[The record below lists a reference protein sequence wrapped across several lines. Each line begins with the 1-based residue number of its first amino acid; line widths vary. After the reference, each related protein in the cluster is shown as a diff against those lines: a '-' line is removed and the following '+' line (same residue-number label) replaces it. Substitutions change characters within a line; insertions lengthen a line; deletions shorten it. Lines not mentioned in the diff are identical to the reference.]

1 MNPTAVDRMSIEPR
15 RALVIAIV
23 VILAAFFLATQSPA
37 LPQAW
42 RVWIVDLAW
51 MAGAALAGARSLLT
65 ASRSQG
71 DDRVAFLLFGLGSLS
86 WAFGMVIWNY
96 HELWRGQLTP
106 FPSLADIG
114 FLLAAPLYAVGLIAY
129 QPPAPRP
136 GRIVIRIGNL
146 GMIATALAAG
156 LVIQLHHAI
165 QASPY
170 GTLYNTTALIWPM
183 AFGIAA
189 AFGLFA
195 WSAEHWGARRAI
207 IRLLVLGIIV
217 HALAAVIYGEQLL
230 LSLFATGG
238 EVDGVWIVAFAL
250 QYAAAVEQD
259 RLSDRKLPKDST
271 GSIVTPADVAL
282 PALLLGLL
290 LLSMLPR
297 GHELTEMPT
306 GILVPVGLAFALF
319 LALRDW
325 WVRRVTVALR
335 AAELSALRQLAAG
348 ERRLRNVFDTTS
360 DGLLVV
366 DDDGRVHDANPA
378 AAALFALPVDAL
390 RDRRLSDLVGS
401 GPARGILDIADSGLM
416 FRCDVAVERPGE
428 APMPV
433 NLVASRFETVHDEPG
448 LGLTLHDL
456 SEERAAEEGR
466 RRTVRMEAISQV
478 TAGVAHDFNNLL
490 TVIIGNAETLEERA
504 QRNGDT
510 EPLASEILAAA
521 ERCADLTRR
530 LLAYTRQQPLQP
542 KAVGIA
548 EVINSA
554 VLQGTQDQPRNI
566 EVVVEPPPSGV
577 RAEVDGKQLELAIT
591 SLVHNAREAMPEGGT
606 IRIRTAEAVVTEAT
620 PGPDPLLTP
629 GRYVT
634 IAIADSGIGMSP
646 EHEARA
652 FEPFF
657 TTKPFGKSAGL
668 GLPAVYGF
676 ARQSSGHVELSTS
689 PGQGTTVT
697 LWLPR
702 A

>member
-1 MNPTAVDRMSIEPR
+1 MNPTGVDRMSIEPR
-15 RALVIAIV
+15 RALVVAIIGIV
-23 VILAAFFLATQSPA
+23 AAFFLVTQSPA
-37 LPQAW
+37 LPDTW
-42 RVWIVDLAW
+42 RLWIVDLAW

-71 DDRVAFLLFGLGSLS
+71 DDRVAFLLFGLGGLS

-146 GMIATALAAG
+146 GMIATALAAV

-170 GTLYNTTALIWPM
+170 GTLYNATALFWPM

-195 WSAEHWGARRAI
+195 WSAEHWGARRVI

-217 HALAAVIYGEQLL
+217 HALAALCYGEQLL

-238 EVDGVWIVAFAL
+238 EIDGLWIVAFAL

-259 RLSDRKLPKDST
+259 RLSDRKRLEDST

-290 LLSMLPR
+290 LLSVLAR
-297 GHELTEMPT
+297 GHELTEVPT
-306 GILVPVGLAFALF
+306 GILVSIGLAFALF

-335 AAELSALRQLAAG
+335 AAEQSALRQLAAG

-366 DDDGRVHDANPA
+366 DDDGRVRDANPA

-390 RDRRLSDLVGS
+390 RDRRLSELVGA
-401 GPARGILDIADSGLM
+401 GPAGSILDIADSGLM

-428 APMPV
+428 EPMPV
-433 NLVASRFETVHDEPG
+433 NLVASRFEAAHDEPG
-448 LGLTLHDL
+448 IGLTLHDL

-466 RRTVRMEAISQV
+466 RRTARMEAISQV

-490 TVIIGNAETLEERA
+490 TVIIGNAETLEDRA
-504 QRNGDT
+504 LRDGDT

-521 ERCADLTRR
+521 ERCASLTRR

-542 KAVGIA
+542 EAVEIA

-554 VLQGTQDQPRNI
+554 VLQATQDQPRNI
-566 EVVVEPPPSGV
+566 EVVVEPPLPGV

-606 IRIRTAEAVVTEAT
+606 IRIRTAEAVVPEAT
-620 PGPDPLLTP
+620 PGQDPVLTP

-676 ARQSSGHVELSTS
+676 AIQSSGHVELSTS

-697 LWLPR
+697 LWLPC